1 MNLILLDRGVNLM
14 ELYSFILTVY
24 DLSFVI
30 DHGLTI
36 DDCKGLLE
44 QWSPT
49 LQNDNANVIC
59 EKESK

>member
-1 MNLILLDRGVNLM
+1 M

-24 DLSFVI
+24 DSESLLAFVI

-49 LQNDNANVIC
+49 MQNDNASVTC
-59 EKESK
+59 EKESV

>member
-1 MNLILLDRGVNLM
+1 M
-14 ELYSFILTVY
+14 ELYSFILTVIVAPY
-24 DLSFVI
+24 DLAFVI

-49 LQNDNANVIC
+49 MQNDNASVTC
-59 EKESK
+59 EKESV

>member
-1 MNLILLDRGVNLM
+1 M

-36 DDCKGLLE
+36 DDCKVLFE

-49 LQNDNANVIC
+49 LQNDNASVIC
-59 EKESK
+59 EKESL